1 LIELVKGFEGDSGV
15 ALEPGDFK
23 FTVEQERAFL
33 ERMAAADNAV
43 MFVAEIDGRLVGNC
57 GCTGGGNSGTQ
68 HVAGLG
74 ISVHRD
80 WRGQGIGR
88 QLMTAAVGWA
98 RENAVVRRL
107 ELNVFER
114 NTVAIHLYQSF
125 GFQIEG
131 RHRGT
136 HRKGGEF
143 IDSLS
148 MALWL

>member
-1 LIELVKGFEGDSGV
+1 
-15 ALEPGDFK
+15 
-23 FTVEQERAFL
+23 
-33 ERMAAADNAV
+33 
-43 MFVAEIDGRLVGNC
+43 
-57 GCTGGGNSGTQ
+57 
-68 HVAGLG
+68 VAGLG
-74 ISVHRD
+74 ISVHRE
-80 WRGQGIGR
+80 WRSRGIGK
-88 QLMTAAVGWA
+88 QLMSAALEWA
-98 RENAVVRRL
+98 RKNTVVRRL

-136 HRKGGEF
+136 HLKSGEF